1 MKIGYVRVSKEEQNE
16 QLQIDA
22 LKKYGCDKIFQE
34 KISGTAKLRPEFEK
48 MKEVLRSGDELVVWD
63 IDRLGRT
70 TLELIMFVDE
80 LNQKGVLFKS
90 LSQSLIDT
98 TTETGE
104 FVFKLFALLA
114 EHERKRLIRRTKA
127 GLNSARARGRMG
139 GRPKG
144 LSPHYQEIAPLVISA
159 YKELRSIREIMK
171 AFKIPST
178 TTVYK
183 ILSENGVNSQVYVKK
198 EKNTM
203 KTTFLE
209 VNN

>member
-22 LKKYGCDKIFQE
+22 LKKYGCEKIYQE
-34 KISGTAKLRPEFEK
+34 KVSGALKHRPEFERLK
-48 MKEVLRSGDELVVWD
+48 DILRKDDELVVWD

-80 LNQKGVLFKS
+80 LNQKGILFKS

-127 GLNSARARGRMG
+127 GQEAARARGRMG

-144 LSPHYQEIAPLVISA
+144 LSPHYQDIAPMVVDA
-159 YKELRSIREIMK
+159 YKQQRSIRDIMK

-178 TTVYK
+178 ATVYK
-183 ILSENGVNSQVYVKK
+183 ILAESNVAFQVYH
-198 EKNTM
+198 KNY
-203 KTTFLE
+203 L
-209 VNN
+209 

>member
-1 MKIGYVRVSKEEQNE
+1 MVVFRVFVWTAT
-16 QLQIDA
+16 DA
-22 LKKYGCDKIFQE
+22 LKKYGCEKIFQE

-48 MKEVLRSGDELVVWD
+48 MKEVLRSSDELVVWD

-70 TLELIMFVDE
+70 TLELIMLVDD
-80 LNQKGVLFKS
+80 LNKKGILFKS

-127 GLNSARARGRMG
+127 GQEAARARGRMG

-144 LSPHYQEIAPLVISA
+144 LSPHYQEIAPMVIDA
-159 YKELRSIREIMK
+159 YKQHRSIREIMK

-183 ILSENGVNSQVYVKK
+183 ILSENGINSQVYIKK
-198 EKNTM
+198 NKSQ
-203 KTTFLE
+203 
-209 VNN
+209 

>member
-22 LKKYGCDKIFQE
+22 LKKYGCEKLFQE
-34 KISGTAKLRPEFEK
+34 KISGTAKLRPEFER

-70 TLELIMFVDE
+70 TLELIMLVDD
-80 LNQKGVLFKS
+80 LNQKGILFKS

-127 GLNSARARGRMG
+127 GQEAARARGRMG

-144 LSPHYQEIAPLVISA
+144 LSPHYQEIAPMVIDA
-159 YKELRSIREIMK
+159 YKQQRSIREIMK

-183 ILSENGVNSQVYVKK
+183 ILSENGINSQVYIKK
-198 EKNTM
+198 NKSQ
-203 KTTFLE
+203 
-209 VNN
+209 

>member
-1 MKIGYVRVSKEEQNE
+1 MKVGYVRVSKEEQNE
-16 QLQIDA
+16 ALQMDA
-22 LKKYGCDKIFQE
+22 LKKYGCDKIFHE
-34 KISGTAKLRPEFEK
+34 KISGISKSRPEYEK
-48 MKEVLRSGDELVVWD
+48 VKEILRAGDELVVWD

-70 TLELIMFVDE
+70 TLELIMLVDE
-80 LNQKGVLFKS
+80 LNQKGILFKS

-127 GLNSARARGRMG
+127 GQEAARARGRMG

-144 LSPHYQEIAPLVISA
+144 LSPRYQEIAPMVISA
-159 YKELRSIREIMK
+159 YKEERSIREIMK
-171 AFKIPST
+171 AFSIPST

-183 ILSENGVNSQVYVKK
+183 ILTDNNVPFQVYKK
-198 EKNTM
+198 PIQQASTN
-203 KTTFLE
+203 
-209 VNN
+209 

>member
-1 MKIGYVRVSKEEQNE
+1 MTYVRVSKEEQNE
-16 QLQIDA
+16 QLQLDA
-22 LKKYGCDKIFQE
+22 LKKYGCEKLFQE
-34 KISGTAKLRPEFEK
+34 KISGTAKHRPEFEK

-70 TLELIMFVDE
+70 TLELIMLVDD
-80 LNQKGVLFKS
+80 LNQKGILFKS

-127 GLNSARARGRMG
+127 GQEAARARGRMG

-144 LSPHYQEIAPLVISA
+144 LSPHYQEIAPMVVDA
-159 YKELRSIREIMK
+159 YKQQRSIRDIMK

-178 TTVYK
+178 ATVYK
-183 ILSENGVNSQVYVKK
+183 IISESNVDSQVYIKK
-198 EKNTM
+198 NK
-203 KTTFLE
+203 
-209 VNN
+209 

>member
-1 MKIGYVRVSKEEQNE
+1 MKIGYVRVSKEEQHE
-16 QLQIDA
+16 QLQLDA
-22 LKKYGCDKIFQE
+22 LNKYGCDKIYQE
-34 KISGTAKLRPEFEK
+34 KVSGVSKIRPEFERL
-48 MKEVLRSGDELVVWD
+48 KEVLRKGDELVVWD

-80 LNQKGVLFKS
+80 LNNKGILFKS

-127 GLNSARARGRMG
+127 GQEAARARGRMG

-144 LSPHYQEIAPLVISA
+144 LSPHYQEIAPMVVDA
-159 YKELRSIREIMK
+159 YRQQRSIRDIMK

-178 TTVYK
+178 ATVYK
-183 ILSENGVNSQVYVKK
+183 ILNKNS
-198 EKNTM
+198 NS
-203 KTTFLE
+203 
-209 VNN
+209 

>member
-22 LKKYGCDKIFQE
+22 LKKYGCEKIFQE
-34 KISGTAKLRPEFEK
+34 KISGTAKVRVEFER
-48 MKEVLRSGDELVVWD
+48 MKEVLRKEDELVVWD

-80 LNQKGVLFKS
+80 LNQKGILFKS

-127 GLNSARARGRMG
+127 GQEAARARGRMG

-144 LSPHYQEIAPLVISA
+144 LSPHYQEISPLVISA
-159 YKELRSIREIMK
+159 YKEHRSIREIMK

-183 ILSENGVNSQVYVKK
+183 ILSENNVTFQVYKK
-198 EKNTM
+198 VDK
-203 KTTFLE
+203 
-209 VNN
+209 

>member
-22 LKKYGCDKIFQE
+22 LEKYGCEKIFQE
-34 KISGTAKLRPEFEK
+34 KISGTAKNRVEFER
-48 MKEVLRSGDELVVWD
+48 MKEVIRKGDELVVWD

-80 LNQKGVLFKS
+80 LNHKGILFKS

-127 GLNSARARGRMG
+127 GQEAARARGRMG

-144 LSPHYQEIAPLVISA
+144 LSSHYQEIAPLVISA
-159 YKELRSIREIMK
+159 YKEQRSIREIMK

-183 ILSENGVNSQVYVKK
+183 ILSENGVNSQVYIKK
-198 EKNTM
+198 N
-203 KTTFLE
+203 KTQ
-209 VNN
+209 

>member
-16 QLQIDA
+16 QLQIDT
-22 LKKYGCDKIFQE
+22 LKKYGCEKLFQE
-34 KISGTAKLRPEFEK
+34 KISGTAKHRPEFEK

-70 TLELIMFVDE
+70 TLELIMLVDD
-80 LNQKGVLFKS
+80 LNQKGILFKS

-127 GLNSARARGRMG
+127 GQEAARARGRMG

-144 LSPHYQEIAPLVISA
+144 LSPHYQEITPMVVDA
-159 YKELRSIREIMK
+159 YKQQRSIRDIMK

-178 TTVYK
+178 ATVYK
-183 ILSENGVNSQVYVKK
+183 ILSESGVDFQIYHKNSK
-198 EKNTM
+198 
-203 KTTFLE
+203 
-209 VNN
+209 

>member
-22 LKKYGCDKIFQE
+22 LKKYGCEKIFQE
-34 KISGTAKLRPEFEK
+34 KISGTAKHRPEFEK
-48 MKEVLRSGDELVVWD
+48 MKEVLRSGDKLVVWD

-70 TLELIMFVDE
+70 TLELIMLVDD
-80 LNQKGVLFKS
+80 LNQKGILFKS

-127 GLNSARARGRMG
+127 GQEAARARGRMG

-144 LSPHYQEIAPLVISA
+144 LSPHYQEIAPMVVDA
-159 YKELRSIREIMK
+159 YKQQRSIRDIMK

-178 TTVYK
+178 ATVYK
-183 ILSENGVNSQVYVKK
+183 ILSESNVDFQVYNKR
-198 EKNTM
+198 
-203 KTTFLE
+203 
-209 VNN
+209 

>member
-1 MKIGYVRVSKEEQNE
+1 MRIGYVRVSKEEQNE
-16 QLQIDA
+16 QLQLDA
-22 LKKYGCDKIFQE
+22 LKKYGCDKIYQE
-34 KISGTAKLRPEFEK
+34 KVSGASKIRPEFERIK
-48 MKEVLRSGDELVVWD
+48 DVLRKGDELVVWD

-80 LNQKGVLFKS
+80 LNHKGILFKS

-114 EHERKRLIRRTKA
+114 EHERKRLIRRTRA
-127 GLNSARARGRMG
+127 GQQAARARGRNG

-144 LSPHYQEIAPLVISA
+144 LSPHYKEIAPMVIGA
-159 YKELRSIREIMK
+159 YKQERSIRDIMK

-178 TTVYK
+178 ATVYK
-183 ILSENGVNSQVYVKK
+183 ILSENNIQFQDYKK
-198 EKNTM
+198 TKNN
-203 KTTFLE
+203 TT
-209 VNN
+209 

>member
-22 LKKYGCDKIFQE
+22 LKKYGCEKLFQE
-34 KISGTAKLRPEFEK
+34 KISGTAKHRPEFEK

-70 TLELIMFVDE
+70 TLELIMLVDD
-80 LNQKGVLFKS
+80 LNQKGILFKS

-127 GLNSARARGRMG
+127 GQEAARARGRMG

-144 LSPHYQEIAPLVISA
+144 LSPHYQEIAPMVVDA
-159 YKELRSIREIMK
+159 YKQQRSIRDIMK

-178 TTVYK
+178 ATVYK
-183 ILSENGVNSQVYVKK
+183 ILTENNTTFQVYNNKT
-198 EKNTM
+198 EK
-203 KTTFLE
+203 
-209 VNN
+209 

>member
-22 LKKYGCDKIFQE
+22 LKKYGCEKIFQE
-34 KISGTAKLRPEFEK
+34 KISETAKLRPEFEK
-48 MKEVLRSGDELVVWD
+48 MKEVLRSSDELVVWD

-70 TLELIMFVDE
+70 TLELIMFVYD
-80 LNQKGVLFKS
+80 LNQKGFLFKS

-127 GLNSARARGRMG
+127 GQEAARARGRMG
-139 GRPKG
+139 GKPKG
-144 LSPHYQEIAPLVISA
+144 LSPHYQEIAPMVVDA
-159 YKELRSIREIMK
+159 YKQQRSIRDIMK
-171 AFKIPST
+171 AIKIPST
-178 TTVYK
+178 VYK
-183 ILSENGVNSQVYVKK
+183 IISENTVNPQGYEKK
-198 EKNTM
+198 ASIQ
-203 KTTFLE
+203 
-209 VNN
+209 

>member
-1 MKIGYVRVSKEEQNE
+1 MKIGYVRVSKEEQNQ

-22 LKKYGCDKIFQE
+22 LEKYGCEKIFQE
-34 KISGTAKLRPEFEK
+34 KISGTAKNRIEFER
-48 MKEVLRSGDELVVWD
+48 MKEVIRKGDELVVWD

-80 LNQKGVLFKS
+80 LNHKGILFKS

-127 GLNSARARGRMG
+127 GQEAARARGRMG

-144 LSPHYQEIAPLVISA
+144 LSSHYQEIAPLVISA
-159 YKELRSIREIMK
+159 YKEQRSIREIMK

-183 ILSENGVNSQVYVKK
+183 ILSENGVSSQVYIKK
-198 EKNTM
+198 N
-203 KTTFLE
+203 KTQ
-209 VNN
+209 

>member
-22 LKKYGCDKIFQE
+22 LEKYGCEKIFQE
-34 KISGTAKLRPEFEK
+34 KISGTAKNRVEFER
-48 MKEVLRSGDELVVWD
+48 MKEVIRKGDELVVWD

-80 LNQKGVLFKS
+80 LNHNGILFKS

-127 GLNSARARGRMG
+127 GQEAARARGRMG

-144 LSPHYQEIAPLVISA
+144 LSSHYQEIAPLVISA
-159 YKELRSIREIMK
+159 YREQRSIREIMK

-183 ILSENGVNSQVYVKK
+183 ILSENGVNSQVYIKK
-198 EKNTM
+198 N
-203 KTTFLE
+203 KTQ
-209 VNN
+209 

>member
-1 MKIGYVRVSKEEQNE
+1 MKIGYVRVSKEEQNL
-16 QLQIDA
+16 QLQLDA
-22 LKKYGCDKIFQE
+22 LQKYGCEKIFQE
-34 KISGTAKLRPEFEK
+34 KISGTSKNRVEFER
-48 MKEVLRSGDELVVWD
+48 MKETLRKQDELVVWD

-70 TLELIMFVDE
+70 TLELILFVDE
-80 LNQKGVLFKS
+80 LNQKGILFKS

-127 GLNSARARGRMG
+127 GQEAARARGRMG

-159 YKELRSIREIMK
+159 YKEQRSIREIMK

-183 ILSENGVNSQVYVKK
+183 ILSENKVPVQIYDKK
-198 EKNTM
+198 VT
-203 KTTFLE
+203 
-209 VNN
+209 VD

>member
-1 MKIGYVRVSKEEQNE
+1 MKIGYVRVSKEEQHE
-16 QLQIDA
+16 QLQLDA
-22 LKKYGCDKIFQE
+22 LTKYGCDKIYQE
-34 KISGTAKLRPEFEK
+34 KVSGVSKTRPEFERL
-48 MKEVLRSGDELVVWD
+48 KEMLRKGDELVVWD

-70 TLELIMFVDE
+70 TLELIMLVDE
-80 LNQKGVLFKS
+80 LNHKGILFKS

-127 GLNSARARGRMG
+127 GQEAARARGRMG

-144 LSPHYQEIAPLVISA
+144 LSPHYQEITPMVISA
-159 YKELRSIREIMK
+159 YKQESSIREIMK

-178 TTVYK
+178 ATVYK
-183 ILSENGVNSQVYVKK
+183 ILNVGGFPQNKAKIE
-198 EKNTM
+198 EK
-203 KTTFLE
+203 
-209 VNN
+209 

>member
-1 MKIGYVRVSKEEQNE
+1 MKIGYVRVSKEEQNL
-16 QLQIDA
+16 QLQLDA
-22 LKKYGCDKIFQE
+22 LQKYGCEKIFQE
-34 KISGTAKLRPEFEK
+34 KISGTSKNRVEFER
-48 MKEVLRSGDELVVWD
+48 MKETLRKQDELVVWD

-70 TLELIMFVDE
+70 TLELIMLVDE
-80 LNQKGVLFKS
+80 LNQKGILFKS

-127 GLNSARARGRMG
+127 GQEAARARGRMG

-159 YKELRSIREIMK
+159 YKEQRSIREIMK

-183 ILSENGVNSQVYVKK
+183 ILSENKVPVQIYDKK
-198 EKNTM
+198 VT
-203 KTTFLE
+203 
-209 VNN
+209 VD

>member
-1 MKIGYVRVSKEEQNE
+1 MKIGYVRVSSEEQSL
-16 QLQIDA
+16 QLQLDA
-22 LKKYGCDKIFQE
+22 LQRYGCEKIFQE
-34 KISGTAKLRPEFEK
+34 KISGTAKVRPEFERL
-48 MKEVLRSGDELVVWD
+48 KEILRKDDELVVWD

-80 LNQKGVLFKS
+80 LNSKGILFKS

-127 GLNSARARGRMG
+127 GQAAARARGRMG

-144 LSPHYQEIAPLVISA
+144 LSPRYLEITPMVISA
-159 YKELRSIREIMK
+159 YNDQRSIRDIMK
-171 AFKIPST
+171 AFNIPSSA
-178 TTVYK
+178 TVYK
-183 ILSENGVNSQVYVKK
+183 ILNYNK
-198 EKNTM
+198 
-203 KTTFLE
+203 
-209 VNN
+209 

>member
-1 MKIGYVRVSKEEQNE
+1 MLCNFWPNKGLATEYERV
-16 QLQIDA
+16 
-22 LKKYGCDKIFQE
+22 
-34 KISGTAKLRPEFEK
+34 
-48 MKEVLRSGDELVVWD
+48 KEVLRAGDELIVWD

-70 TLELIMFVDE
+70 TLELIMLVDE
-80 LNQKGVLFKS
+80 LNQKGILFKS

-127 GLNSARARGRMG
+127 GQEAARARGRMG

-144 LSPHYQEIAPLVISA
+144 LSPRYQEIAPMVVSA
-159 YKELRSIREIMK
+159 YKEERSIRDIMK
-171 AFKIPST
+171 AFSIPST

-183 ILSENGVNSQVYVKK
+183 ILTDNNVPFQVYKK
-198 EKNTM
+198 LADSTITN
-203 KTTFLE
+203 
-209 VNN
+209 

>member
-1 MKIGYVRVSKEEQNE
+1 MKIGYVRVSSEEQNL
-16 QLQIDA
+16 QLQLDA
-22 LKKYGCDKIFQE
+22 LQRYGCDRIFQE
-34 KISGTAKLRPEFEK
+34 KISGTAKVRPEFERL
-48 MKEVLRSGDELVVWD
+48 KEIIRKDDELVVWD

-80 LNQKGVLFKS
+80 LNSKGILFKS

-127 GLNSARARGRMG
+127 GQAAARARGRMG

-144 LSPHYQEIAPLVISA
+144 LSPRYLEITPMVISA
-159 YKELRSIREIMK
+159 YNEQRSIRDIMN
-171 AFKIPST
+171 AFNIPSSA
-178 TTVYK
+178 TVYK
-183 ILSENGVNSQVYVKK
+183 ILNS
-198 EKNTM
+198 T
-203 KTTFLE
+203 KTKQE
-209 VNN
+209 

>member
-1 MKIGYVRVSKEEQNE
+1 MKIGYVRVSKEEQNL
-16 QLQIDA
+16 QLQLDA
-22 LKKYGCDKIFQE
+22 LQKYGCEKIFQE
-34 KISGTAKLRPEFEK
+34 KISGTSKNRVEFER
-48 MKEVLRSGDELVVWD
+48 MKETLRKQDELVVWD

-80 LNQKGVLFKS
+80 LNQKGILFKS

-127 GLNSARARGRMG
+127 GQEAARARGRMG

-144 LSPHYQEIAPLVISA
+144 LSAHYQEISALVISA
-159 YKELRSIREIMK
+159 YKEQRSIREIMK

-183 ILSENGVNSQVYVKK
+183 ILSENKVPVQVYDKK
-198 EKNTM
+198 STDKN
-203 KTTFLE
+203 
-209 VNN
+209 

>member
-16 QLQIDA
+16 QLQLDA
-22 LKKYGCDKIFQE
+22 LKKYGCEKLFQE
-34 KISGTAKLRPEFEK
+34 KISGSAKHRPEFEK

-70 TLELIMFVDE
+70 TLELIMLVDD
-80 LNQKGVLFKS
+80 LNQKGILFKS

-127 GLNSARARGRMG
+127 GQEAARARGRMG

-144 LSPHYQEIAPLVISA
+144 LSPHYQEIAPMVVDA
-159 YKELRSIREIMK
+159 YKQQRSIRDIMK

-178 TTVYK
+178 ATVYK
-183 ILSENGVNSQVYVKK
+183 ILSESNVDAQVYIKK
-198 EKNTM
+198 NK
-203 KTTFLE
+203 
-209 VNN
+209 

>member
-22 LKKYGCDKIFQE
+22 LKKYGCEKIYQE
-34 KISGTAKLRPEFEK
+34 KVSGALKHRPEFERLK
-48 MKEVLRSGDELVVWD
+48 DILRKDDELVVWD

-80 LNQKGVLFKS
+80 LNQKGILFKS

-127 GLNSARARGRMG
+127 GQEAARARGRMG

-144 LSPHYQEIAPLVISA
+144 LSPHYQEIAPMVFDA
-159 YKELRSIREIMK
+159 YKQHRSIRDIMK

-178 TTVYK
+178 ATVYK
-183 ILSENGVNSQVYVKK
+183 ILNKNS
-198 EKNTM
+198 NS
-203 KTTFLE
+203 
-209 VNN
+209 